1 MPDGVEGPPGPR
13 ENGGKGLDVRDSDNA
28 GEAAFEPKRPTL
40 TALACLSA
48 WVFVLSLPLWSGKF
62 LGGLYSDQFH
72 SGYAYRH
79 WLAEM
84 WRETGS
90 VPLWNPEMFGGIPFV
105 AAMHGDIFY
114 PTSLLRLVVPTGLAM
129 GLGFVVHYVLAG
141 LFVYL
146 LLRLLRT
153 TWSGALVGGFA
164 YQLSGVIGSYVQPG
178 HDGKLFVTTLLPL
191 ALIGLVLG
199 VRDRRL
205 DGYGVLAF
213 AVGLALLSPQ
223 AQMTYYMLIV
233 AGLFALYLAFGEVE
247 DRPIGDR
254 IGRLALAFGAV
265 VLGFGVGM
273 IQILPFYEYLPFSP
287 RSEGYYGWEG
297 AISYAIPWSHVP
309 ELFLSGFVGT
319 TPDRTYWGDNALKLH
334 SEYLGLVALAL
345 ALFGA
350 FDRSRRRLVGWLLGI
365 AALFALVA
373 LGGGTPFY
381 RLWWSVMPFV
391 KQTRAPGMALFVV
404 ALVVAL
410 LAGFGV
416 DRWTRQRARPWT
428 VAWSTA
434 GAAVF
439 LVALLGG
446 FGMLAEFLAH
456 GSGAAAAGVTDAVR
470 AAKPGILRG
479 AALSGAALL
488 ALGGLAY
495 AAARARLAPVALAF
509 ALPALV
515 GADLWLN
522 ARGFWRFSESPT
534 AGVYA
539 GDAITET
546 LRAAPLPYRVI
557 DLSDSG
563 LDVYP
568 GASLMA
574 FDIPQILGHHGNQ
587 LHAFNELMGGKNQWR
602 YLLTGRRLWDLFAV
616 QYVLLPSGVD
626 LSAQLPAY
634 ADLSRDF
641 DTLLT
646 AVPTSSGV
654 TADLLVR
661 RVPVPYARVIPAA
674 VKVPDEEAIPN
685 VADARSRLPLDR
697 VVLLDPEA
705 PVEPVAVD
713 SLPPALAVGATVAEW
728 EPGRMTIRMD
738 PAPDRAAYLLVSENY
753 YPGWTAAV
761 DGESAPVLRGD
772 VSLMA
777 VSLPAGAREV
787 RLAFTSPGYDRGR
800 MATFF
805 SLAAVAG
812 LILVPGVL
820 RRVRRG

>member
-1 MPDGVEGPPGPR
+1 M
-13 ENGGKGLDVRDSDNA
+13 DVHETDSR
-28 GEAAFEPKRPTL
+28 GEAAFEPKHPTL

-48 WVFVLSLPLWSGKF
+48 WVFVLSLPLWRGQF

-84 WRETGS
+84 WRTTGS

-114 PTSLLRLVVPTGLAM
+114 PTSLLRLVLPTGLAM
-129 GLGFVVHYVLAG
+129 GLGFVIHYVLAG

-153 TWSGALVGGFA
+153 TWPGALAGGFA

-199 VRDRRL
+199 MRDRKWE
-205 DGYGVLAF
+205 GYGVLAF

-223 AQMTYYMLIV
+223 AQMTYYLLIV
-233 AGLFALYLAFGEVE
+233 AGIFALYLVFGEQPN
-247 DRPIGDR
+247 RPVGDR
-254 IGRLALAFGAV
+254 LGRLALALGAV

-309 ELFLSGFVGT
+309 ELFLSGFAGT
-319 TPDRTYWGDNALKLH
+319 TPDRTYWGGNALKLH
-334 SEYLGLVALAL
+334 SEYLGLAALAL

-350 FDRSRRRLVGWLLGI
+350 LDRSRRRLVGWLLGI
-365 AALFALVA
+365 AALFALVG

-381 RLWWSVMPFV
+381 RLWWSLMPFV

-404 ALVVAL
+404 ALVVAM

-428 VAWSTA
+428 VAWTAA
-434 GAAVF
+434 GAV
-439 LVALLGG
+439 VMLLAMAGG

-456 GSGAAAAGVTDAVR
+456 GGGPVASGMPDALR
-470 AAKPGILRG
+470 AARPGILRG

-488 ALGGLAY
+488 ALGGIAY
-495 AAARARLAPVALAF
+495 AAGRGRLPPAALAF

-515 GADLWLN
+515 SADLWLN
-522 ARGFWRFSESPT
+522 ARGFWRYSESPT
-534 AGVYA
+534 SGVYT

-546 LRAAPLPYRVI
+546 LRDARLPYRVI

-634 ADLSRDF
+634 ADLHLDF
-641 DTLLT
+641 DTVLT
-646 AVPTSSGV
+646 AVPASSGV
-654 TADLLVR
+654 TADLLAR
-661 RVPVPYARVIPAA
+661 RAPVPYARVVAAA

-697 VVLLDPEA
+697 VVLLDPDA
-705 PVEPVAVD
+705 PVEPAAVD
-713 SLPPALAVGATVAEW
+713 SLPPALDVAATVAEW
-728 EPGRMTIRMD
+728 APGRMTIRID
-738 PAPDRAAYLLVSENY
+738 PAPERAAYLLVSENF

-761 DGESAPVLRGD
+761 DGDAAPVLRGD
-772 VSLMA
+772 VSLIT
-777 VSLPAGAREV
+777 VPLPAGAREV
-787 RLAFTSPGYDRGR
+787 SLAFTSPSYDRGR
-800 MATFF
+800 LATFF

-820 RRVRRG
+820 RRARRG

>member
-1 MPDGVEGPPGPR
+1 LDEHDTDSA
-13 ENGGKGLDVRDSDNA
+13 GGT
-28 GEAAFEPKRPTL
+28 AFEPRRPTL

-48 WVFVLSLPLWSGKF
+48 WVFVLSLPLWSGRF

-72 SGYAYRH
+72 SGYAYRT
-79 WLAEM
+79 WLAQM
-84 WRETGS
+84 WRATGS

-114 PTSLLRLVVPTGLAM
+114 PTSLLRLFLPTGFAM

-153 TWSGALVGGFA
+153 TWSGALTGGFA

-199 VRDRRL
+199 MRDRKGE
-205 DGYGVLAF
+205 GYGVLAL

-233 AGLFALYLAFGEVE
+233 AGLFALYLAFGEAE
-247 DRPIGDR
+247 ERPIGER
-254 IGRLALAFGAV
+254 IGRLALALGAV

-273 IQILPFYEYLPFSP
+273 IQLLPFYEYLPFSP

-319 TPDRTYWGDNALKLH
+319 TPDRTYWGGNALKLH

-345 ALFGA
+345 AAFGS

-381 RLWWSVMPFV
+381 RLWWGLMPFV
-391 KQTRAPGMALFVV
+391 KQTRAPGMALFAV
-404 ALVVAL
+404 ALVVAM

-416 DRWTRQRARPWT
+416 DRWTRARARPWT
-428 VAWSTA
+428 VVWGVA
-434 GAAVF
+434 GAAVT
-439 LVALLGG
+439 ALALIGG
-446 FGMLAEFLAH
+446 FGMIAEFLAH
-456 GSGAAAAGVTDAVR
+456 GAAPGTAGVREAVQ

-479 AALSGAALL
+479 AALSGTALL
-488 ALGGLAY
+488 ALGGLAF
-495 AAARARLAPVALAF
+495 AVGRGRLPPAALAF

-515 GADLWLN
+515 SADLWLN
-522 ARGFWRFSESPT
+522 ARGFWRYSESPT

-539 GDAITET
+539 GDTITET

-634 ADLSRDF
+634 ADLARDF
-641 DTLLT
+641 DTLLS
-646 AVPTSSGV
+646 AVPASSGV

-661 RVPVPYARVIPAA
+661 REPVPYARVVPAA
-674 VKVPDEEAIPN
+674 VKVPDSEAIPN
-685 VADARSRLPLDR
+685 VADPRSRLPLDR
-697 VVLLDPEA
+697 VVLLDPDA
-705 PVEPVAVD
+705 AMEPEAVD
-713 SLPPALAVGATVAEW
+713 SLPPALDIVATVAEW
-728 EPGRMTIRMD
+728 APGRMTIRID
-738 PAPDRAAYLLVSENY
+738 PAPEHSAYLLVSENY

-761 DGESAPVLRGD
+761 DGDPTPVLRGD
-772 VSLMA
+772 VSLITVPLA
-777 VSLPAGAREV
+777 AGAREV
-787 RLAFTSPGYDRGR
+787 TLAFTSPGYVRGR
-800 MATFF
+800 LATFC

-812 LILVPGVL
+812 LMLIPGVL